1 MKVNRKLGFDK
12 PVEVKAEGLP
22 EGVKVEVT
30 KPAKPDPN
38 TVTLSLT
45 AEKPWSGPFRLV
57 GSVVDEP
64 KFRRVV
70 RAALPEFDE
79 STAEL
84 WLTVTA
90 PAKK

>member
-1 MKVNRKLGFDK
+1 V
-12 PVEVKAEGLP
+12 P
-22 EGVKVEVT
+22 EGVKLEVT

-38 TVTLSLT
+38 SVTLSLS
-45 AEKPWSGPFRLV
+45 ADKAWSGPFRLL
-57 GSVVDEP
+57 GSVVDDP

-70 RAALPEFDE
+70 RAPLPEFDE
-79 STAEL
+79 TTAEL